1 MPLWPPEGPSE
12 GRYATRWAPGWLHIR
27 MPPIL
32 PLIMHVMSTCGRIRS
47 FPTAG
52 LRGSAAFAA
61 AAGCITGH
69 LAACYNILWA
79 CGLSETL
86 SRAQDLHIGC
96 LPIRSRILPE
106 KGSCR
111 PFRRRISC
119 FFPLCALQPRVD
131 VPGLSGLTAALEE
144 PPGGLDR
151 FGGAL
156 LFGCIESC

>member
-1 MPLWPPEGPSE
+1 MPLRGPESPSGRRCGPRWP
-12 GRYATRWAPGWLHIR
+12 RVRMHIR
-27 MPPIL
+27 RPPIL

-106 KGSCR
+106 KGSCC

-119 FFPLCALQPRVD
+119 FFPPCALQPRVD
-131 VPGLSGLTAALEE
+131 VPGLSGLTAALEG